1 MSSQK
6 ESNKLSD
13 DEKFE
18 LTEFYKDNKELW
30 VTNQEITRSQ
40 RALKEEL
47 TEDFENNFSTEI
59 IKKVF
64 HGSRASFL
72 WEYKKYQQDE
82 KLPKKPWNF

>member
-1 MSSQK
+1 MSLQK

-18 LTEFYKDNKELW
+18 LIWFYKDNKEPW

-47 TEDFENNFSTEI
+47 AKDFEKNFSTEI
-59 IKKVF
+59 LKKVF
-64 HGSRASFL
+64 HGLRASFL
-72 WEYKKYQQDE
+72 
-82 KLPKKPWNF
+82 

>member
-18 LTEFYKDNKELW
+18 LIEFYKDNKELW

-47 TEDFENNFSTEI
+47 AEDFENNFSTEI
-59 IKKVF
+59 I
-64 HGSRASFL
+64 
-72 WEYKKYQQDE
+72 
-82 KLPKKPWNF
+82 

>member
-1 MSSQK
+1 MSQQK

-18 LTEFYKDNKELW
+18 LIEFYKDNKELW

-47 TEDFENNFSTEI
+47 AEDFENNFSTEI
-59 IKKVF
+59 I
-64 HGSRASFL
+64 
-72 WEYKKYQQDE
+72 
-82 KLPKKPWNF
+82 

>member
-18 LTEFYKDNKELW
+18 LIEFYKDNKELW

-47 TEDFENNFSTEI
+47 AEDFENNFSTEI
-59 IKKVF
+59 LKKVF
-64 HGSRASFL
+64 HGLRASFL
-72 WEYKKYQQDE
+72 
-82 KLPKKPWNF
+82 